1 MIALESSHLS
11 VVLGR
16 IDLEHS
22 PLTGSCA
29 AWETDHLMELW
40 LPLGCWRLI
49 EILNKRLLSTSITTL
64 APRWPS
70 PMNSANLVEDFTS
83 LVTAANPLH
92 SSFMKRS
99 LRSMREDTRTEL
111 TDYLIYCL
119 SIGLSLDYLADSYNT
134 IVNDTM
140 MEQMFFEEHK
150 RYRWSRFEE
159 LAHSVYF
166 DDAYMR
172 KYMYGLAITAFLWP
186 NHVAL
191 HDFFIRTFP
200 RGQKGNYLEIG
211 PGHGYYFMQ
220 SARLGDFERLLGV
233 DISAASVALTRDI
246 VRHFEIEKKCRA
258 EVVETDFLTFHE
270 DNEKYSCIVMGEV
283 LEHVED
289 PGRFLSAIAGLSS
302 PFTHI
307 FVTTCM
313 NAPAVDHISLFR
325 TGKDVEDIITSSGL
339 RIVETCYVPYAGKTP
354 AECERDALAV
364 NVGYVLR
371 KA

>member
-1 MIALESSHLS
+1 MN
-11 VVLGR
+11 V
-16 IDLEHS
+16 
-22 PLTGSCA
+22 
-29 AWETDHLMELW
+29 
-40 LPLGCWRLI
+40 
-49 EILNKRLLSTSITTL
+49 IT
-64 APRWPS
+64 
-70 PMNSANLVEDFTS
+70 LVDDFAS
-83 LVTAANPLH
+83 LVTAANPVH
-92 SSFMKRS
+92 ISFMKRS
-99 LRSMREDTRTEL
+99 LRSMREDTRAEL
-111 TDYLIYCL
+111 TDYLSYCL
-119 SIGLSLDYLADSYNT
+119 SIDLSLDYLATCYNT
-134 IVNDTM
+134 IVNDTL
-140 MEQMFFEEHK
+140 MEQMFFEENK
-150 RYRWSRFEE
+150 RYRWTRFDE
-159 LAHSVYF
+159 LADTVYF

-200 RGQKGNYLEIG
+200 RGRKGSYLEIG

-258 EVVETDFLTFHE
+258 EVIETDFLTFHE
-270 DNEKYSCIVMGEV
+270 EGVEYSCVVMGEV

-289 PGRFLSAIAGLSS
+289 PGRFLSAIARLSGPS
-302 PFTHI
+302 THI

-325 TGKDVEDIITSSGL
+325 AGKDVEDIITSSGL
-339 RIVETCYVPYAGKTP
+339 QLVDASYVPYVGKTL
-354 AECERDALAV
+354 AECEKDALAV